1 MGRLE
6 SRRYL
11 VRVRTDEIE
20 VRLTNPIFPIERIV
34 SKLKE
39 GIILSRL
46 AEEQRAKLFANY
58 G

>member
-11 VRVRTDEIE
+11 VRVTTDEID

-39 GIILSRL
+39 GIILSRRV
-46 AEEQRAKLFANY
+46 EEQRTKLFTNY